1 MIVIGITTSTEV
13 CLNLTNRLSATSSFT
28 WVLNDKQTFNSYQFS
43 YPDISNVIYYSL
55 FNFNNS
61 TLGLPPS
68 QYNYILYETSVAND
82 LTTMLDVVHNGLLT
96 ISATYTPPITYNSND
111 GLTFSS
117 YTNLNR

>member
-96 ISATYTPPITYNSND
+96 ISATYTPQ
-111 GLTFSS
+111 
-117 YTNLNR
+117 